1 METQIEQFRRQVEAL
16 FWGRPGPGVRYPKA
30 LKALPAEV
38 ALEAVDWAERLRTV
52 AQLPG
57 VGVGTL
63 RRWVEVKPKQ
73 GSFPACGGSRSRVSP
88 RPGRSSQTPSGNG
101 RFLRKGEADESRDGK
116 AGSGVGRGPGPE

>member
-38 ALEAVDWAERLRTV
+38 ALEAVDEGERLGTV
-52 AQLPG
+52 ARLLG

-63 RRWVEVKPKQ
+63 QRWVEAEPVQ
-73 GSFPACGGSRSRVSP
+73 GSSLRAVEVVRDDDTTMAEATPGGGLVLVTAAGHRIEGLALAEVA
-88 RPGRSSQTPSGNG
+88 
-101 RFLRKGEADESRDGK
+101 LLLESLG
-116 AGSGVGRGPGPE
+116 